1 MSKPN
6 SDQKEIIKVVR
17 EIMTFL
23 EGTRD
28 IDNSQI
34 YQYILNELNTLDEI
48 IPLQRKLALKSY
60 IEEIYLLIK
69 ISKENEK

>member
-1 MSKPN
+1 MKAN

-28 IDNSQI
+28 IDNPQI

>member
-1 MSKPN
+1 
-6 SDQKEIIKVVR
+6 
-17 EIMTFL
+17 MTFL
-23 EGTRD
+23 EEARD
-28 IDNSQI
+28 IDNPQI

-60 IEEIYLLIK
+60 IEEIYLLTE

>member
-1 MSKPN
+1 MKAN

-23 EGTRD
+23 EETRD
-28 IDNSQI
+28 IDNPQI

>member
-1 MSKPN
+1 MKAN

-28 IDNSQI
+28 IDNPQI

-60 IEEIYLLIK
+60 IEEI
-69 ISKENEK
+69 